1 MKTTP
6 EHNLRMAK
14 TIFAT
19 VYPYYIKKI
28 ENKGR
33 TIDELEEVIKWLTG
47 FDKIKLQELIEKK
60 VTFQE
65 FFDSANLNPHA
76 HLIKGVICGY
86 KVEEILN
93 PLTRKARYLDK
104 LIDELAKGK
113 KMDKIL
119 RKAE

>member
-19 VYPYYIKKI
+19 VYPYYIKKV
-28 ENKGR
+28 ESKGR
-33 TIDELEEVIKWLTG
+33 RIEELHEIIKWLTG

-60 VTFQE
+60 VTYQE
-65 FFDSANLNPHA
+65 FFETAILNPNA

-86 KVEEILN
+86 KVEEIIN
-93 PLTRKARYLDK
+93 PLTQKVRYLDK

-119 RKAE
+119 RVAS